1 MTNCCIYGRGSILVV
16 CLNAPAE
23 LVELEWINRHMLG
36 AGVAGVPC
44 SPAEQCSYA
53 EPSDLRC

>member
-16 CLNAPAE
+16 RLNVPAE

-36 AGVAGVPC
+36 AGVA
-44 SPAEQCSYA
+44 
-53 EPSDLRC
+53 